1 LKKEKKMQRLFH
13 IAMGIA
19 LSVLVMQPATAV
31 WAKDTT
37 RVTRQPG
44 TAITTPSKNT
54 NRSEVEH
61 TFKPDLV
68 VSKINFSPGQPAEG
82 DEITLWVFVKNIG
95 MAQAGASGVKVR
107 VGGETNPPVIS
118 VPPLNPSQQFQY
130 SRKVTLNKSGNY
142 IVTITADAGKAI
154 QEVSEGNNIK
164 KTTIRVKSKRPDLII
179 SKANFS
185 PGSPDTNSEITF
197 WLFVK
202 NIGLTRAETST
213 ADIDIT
219 PKPAFSGY
227 QAQQVPA
234 LNPGQEW
241 RFSKKFTLDKPGNY
255 TATIKADRDR
265 RVDEANE
272 LNNQKKITV
281 HVKQGPKPDLVVTKI
296 NFSPA
301 KPKTGEKVTVWYFIK
316 NIGQGKSLPCILGTT
331 DSLNASHIWHEERVP
346 ALDPGREWR
355 YEGLFRSAS
364 AGNFQIKAVVD
375 KKQKISESNESNNER
390 LKDIKVVKAN

>member
-1 LKKEKKMQRLFH
+1 MQS
-13 IAMGIA
+13 ASA
-19 LSVLVMQPATAV
+19 A
-31 WAKDTT
+31 WAKDTM

-44 TAITTPSKNT
+44 ATIKTPNTTVKG
-54 NRSEVEH
+54 SEVQK

-68 VSKINFSPGQPAEG
+68 VSMINFSPGLPVEG
-82 DEITLWVFVKNIG
+82 DEVTLWVFVKNKG
-95 MAQAGASGVKVR
+95 MAQAGASGVQVR
-107 VGGETNPPVIS
+107 VGGETNPPVIP
-118 VPPLNPSQQFQY
+118 VPALNPSQQFKY
-130 SRKVTLNKSGNY
+130 TRKVTFNHGGNF
-142 IVTITADAGKAI
+142 IVTATADAGNAVV
-154 QEVSEGNNIK
+154 ESHETNNVK
-164 KTTIRVKSKRPDLII
+164 KKTIRVKSRRPDLII

-202 NIGLTRAETST
+202 NIGQTRSEPSMS
-213 ADIDIT
+213 DIDIT

-227 QAQQVPA
+227 QGQPVPA

-265 RVDEANE
+265 QVDEANE
-272 LNNQKKITV
+272 HNNQKKISV

-301 KPKTGEKVTVWYFIK
+301 KPKTGEKVTVWYFVK
-316 NIGQGKSLPCILGTT
+316 NIGQGKSQPCILGTT
-331 DSLNASHIWHEERVP
+331 SASNAYHTWREWHEERVP

-364 AGNFQIKAVVD
+364 KGSFKLKAVID
-375 KKQKISESNESNNER
+375 LKQKISESNETNNER
-390 LKDIKVVKAN
+390 LKDIKIN